1 MSASHKQK
9 IVTNLRRIWNVRKK
23 EMEITQV
30 EAAKKL
36 NWTQGAF
43 SQYLNAITEM
53 SPTTIIKLANFLDVD
68 PTEIDPLILQSLPNV
83 HKTPIV
89 FAVDNPNQ
97 KLNKTALWDA
107 KPNDFCIEVNE
118 SCHLQVDGGI
128 GERWQMLK
136 GMMFICLDYNTEKDK
151 YYPRMSSNTLYFL
164 VQKKNSDVFEIFT
177 EPRLPPKTKINKQ
190 FLITDLAMY

>member
-1 MSASHKQK
+1 MSASHKQT
-9 IVTNLRRIWNVRKK
+9 IVANLQRIWNVRKK

-53 SPTTIIKLANFLDVD
+53 SPQTIIKLANFLDVD
-68 PTEIDPLILQSLPNV
+68 PAEIDPLIVESLPNILK
-83 HKTPIV
+83 KTV
-89 FAVDNPNQ
+89 SFDLSNPNQ
-97 KLNKTALWDA
+97 KIKQQVMWDA
-107 KPNDFCIEVNE
+107 KPNDFCVEVNE
-118 SCHLQVDGGI
+118 SCHVQVDGGI
-128 GERWQMLK
+128 GEGWQMLK
-136 GMMFICLDYNTEKDK
+136 GMMFICLDYSTDKDQ

-164 VQKKNSDVFEIFT
+164 VQKKNSDVFEIFS
-177 EPRLPPKTKINKQ
+177 EPRLPPSSELIKQ

>member
-1 MSASHKQK
+1 MSASHKEL
-9 IVTNLRRIWNVRKK
+9 IVKNLRRIWDVRKR
-23 EMEITQV
+23 EMQIRQV
-30 EAAKKL
+30 EAAEKL
-36 NWTQGAF
+36 GWTQGAF
-43 SQYLNAITEM
+43 SQYLIGITEM

-83 HKTPIV
+83 QKKPIV

-97 KLNKTALWDA
+97 KLHKATLWDA

-136 GMMFICLDYNTEKDK
+136 GMMFICLDYNTDKDR

-177 EPRLPPKTKINKQ
+177 EPRLPPKTEVDKQ